1 MSQLETG
8 KLKLGLA
15 QRLDASLRDENVRWT
30 SSMRAF
36 AESQKTVVG
45 DVLLASAFVALA
57 GPFSKTYRDEVG
69 SPLTWLLQNVRA
81 VDVFANIEH
90 TCESGILCGVLWR
103 VACEKALGAFSS
115 AIPSS
120 AGRHTR
126 PT

>member
-1 MSQLETG
+1 MIVALQLETG

-45 DVLLASAFVALA
+45 DVLLASAFVSLA

-69 SPLTWLLQNVRA
+69 PHR
-81 VDVFANIEH
+81 VFDLVHSN
-90 TCESGILCGVLWR
+90 
-103 VACEKALGAFSS
+103 ALGMFRNASS
-115 AIPSS
+115 NISVQAES
-120 AGRHTR
+120 
-126 PT
+126 